1 MKESMELSAQKE
13 INATYKA
20 RLVELEDMMQAD
32 KGNFEKKKGKLKKKL
47 AEAVWLNDEYKEE
60 IATLKS
66 RLKERN

>member
-1 MKESMELSAQKE
+1 
-13 INATYKA
+13 
-20 RLVELEDMMQAD
+20 MQAD